1 MSFVRH
7 PYEKNPTSGL
17 SKGGFIL
24 GAISVTFVIL
34 AFSFLMVHFFRE
46 LQSEFEWA
54 SLGLLLSAILIGLIA
69 LFVGVNG
76 YKQAKKW
83 EERGKGLGLAGFI
96 MGIVAITLSLFTA

>member
-1 MSFVRH
+1 MR
-7 PYEKNPTSGL
+7 
-17 SKGGFIL
+17 
-24 GAISVTFVIL
+24 L
-34 AFSFLMVHFFRE
+34 AYYLP
-46 LQSEFEWA
+46 L
-54 SLGLLLSAILIGLIA
+54 GLIA